1 MYSQSMSGDTVP
13 RIVEQWNEVR
23 PDLDASPLLVVGR
36 IQVANQLVEGA
47 LRPTFAG
54 AGLARGDFNV
64 LAALRRAG
72 EPHTLTPSELRDAL
86 MVTQGAV
93 TKQVDRLID
102 KGLVKREVSPDDA
115 RGRTVSLTRAG
126 VALVDELMAIHLDN
140 QRRLL
145 SVLTK
150 DEIAELG
157 RLLAALTDAHDD

>member
-1 MYSQSMSGDTVP
+1 MSGDTVP
-13 RIVEQWNEVR
+13 RIVEQWSEVR

-36 IQVANQLVEGA
+36 IQVANERVEGA
-47 LRPTFAG
+47 LRPTFAA

-72 EPHTLTPSELRDAL
+72 EPHTLTPSELKDAL

-102 KGLVKREVSPDDA
+102 KGLVTREVSPDDA

-126 VALVDELMAIHLDN
+126 VTLVDELMTIHLDN

-145 SVLTK
+145 SVLSD
-150 DEIAELG
+150 DEVDELG
-157 RLLAALTDAHDD
+157 RLLAVLTDGVAGDDD